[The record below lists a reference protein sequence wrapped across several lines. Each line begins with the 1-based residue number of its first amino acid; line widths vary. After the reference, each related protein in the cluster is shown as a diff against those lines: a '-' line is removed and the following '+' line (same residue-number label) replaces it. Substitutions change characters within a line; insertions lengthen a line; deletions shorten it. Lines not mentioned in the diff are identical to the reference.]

1 MKPLHELLAH
11 VQHTAQGDRNVVIS
25 AIAYDSR
32 RVAPGGLFVA
42 IKGIHT
48 DGHQHISAALASGAV
63 AVVYDDPDQP
73 PPAAVPAALVASA
86 KVALSPIAAAFYD
99 YPAHQL
105 DVIGITGTKGKTTT
119 TFLTAAALEASG
131 AAVGFLST
139 VDFKIAG
146 RQWANST
153 RQSTPES
160 LDVQAML
167 RQMVEAGC
175 RYAVVE
181 STSHALSPLWNR
193 LGDCAYD
200 IALITNVTHEHL
212 DYHGSVEQYRQ
223 DKAQLFRLL
232 ATSPRQKI
240 IAGTATSPR
249 KVAIVNADD
258 PYAALY
264 REAAGETAQHFSY
277 AIHAAADVRASAIES
292 TSRGLSFTV
301 TTPVGTY
308 RLNLQLVGTFYVYN
322 VLAALTVCL
331 AREIDLG
338 AAIDRLEHIT
348 GISGRMD
355 QIKQGQPFS
364 VLVDYAHNPDSFDQV
379 MGMMRPL
386 TAGRLIAVFGSAGER
401 DRAKRAIQGAIAA
414 RWCDVL
420 YLTDEDPRGE
430 DGLAIIEEI
439 AAGARAEG
447 KQIGTDCHLIPD
459 RRTAIRTAL
468 IEAQPN
474 DVVLL
479 LGKGHEGSII
489 YASGSL
495 PWDERAVACEE
506 LRSLGY
512 GEATA

>member
-1 MKPLHELLAH
+1 MKPLHELLAQ
-11 VQHTAQGDRNVVIS
+11 VQNTAQGDQNVAIS

-32 RVAPGGLFVA
+32 QITPGGLFVA
-42 IKGIHT
+42 IKGTHT
-48 DGHQHISAALASGAV
+48 DGHQHISAALANGAS
-63 AVVYDDPDQP
+63 AVVYDDPNQP
-73 PPAAVPAALVASA
+73 PPAEIPAALVANA
-86 KVALSPIAAAFYD
+86 KIALSPIAAAFYA

-153 RQSTPES
+153 RQSTPEA
-160 LDVQAML
+160 LEVQAML

-181 STSHALSPLWNR
+181 STSHGLSPLWNR

-232 ATSPRQKI
+232 AASPREKTI
-240 IAGTATSPR
+240 NGAATAPR

-258 PYAALY
+258 PHAALY
-264 REAAGETAQHFSY
+264 RAAAGATVQQLSY
-277 AIHAAADVRASAIES
+277 AIHAPADVRASAIES
-292 TSRGLSFTV
+292 TSHGLRFTV
-301 TTPVGTY
+301 ETPVGTY
-308 RLNLQLVGTFYVYN
+308 RLSLQLVGTFYVYN

-338 AAIDRLEHIT
+338 AAISRLEGIT

-364 VLVDYAHNPDSFDQV
+364 VLVDYAHNPDSFEQV

-401 DRAKRAIQGAIAA
+401 DRAKRPIQGAIAA

-430 DGLAIIEEI
+430 AGLAIIEEI
-439 AAGARAEG
+439 AAGAAAEG
-447 KQIGTDCHLIPD
+447 KRIGTDCHLIPD
-459 RRTAIRTAL
+459 RRTAIRAAL
-468 IEAQPN
+468 AEAQAN

-495 PWDERAVACEE
+495 PWDERTVACEE
-506 LRSLGY
+506 LQSLGY
-512 GEATA
+512 GEVTP